1 MSFIGRAPASSPP
14 ASSPPASPST
24 TSPPVIYDI
33 LRLFLSASERTPR
46 GIDRMDLAYARFLF
60 GSWPGDCAG
69 ALPTP
74 WGLRLYDRERVLRG
88 LDRIETLW
96 SETTDSLHDTTFASV
111 KRRLAG
117 NVEPGDSA
125 RRTGGQSTAW
135 KLKRFASLLSGT
147 DPGLGIPLV
156 RAVPARA
163 LYLNVGQLGWAAP
176 WTTSWLPQR
185 PDIRAIFM
193 IHDVIPLER
202 PDLIVGPG
210 PWAHRRM
217 IDTAAR
223 HAAGII
229 STTVAAGASVRRALQ
244 QRGRPDIAVATM
256 PSAGLG
262 NFPEPAGA
270 RSLLLGRRL
279 FRALRRHRAA
289 QEPPADARCLAA
301 AGRGQTARAPRSS
314 VIAGSPARGA
324 QSILRAFADC
334 AALRD
339 QVIIAS
345 GLSSPALRDL
355 LAHATALLMPSL
367 AEGFGLPIIEA
378 LSLGTPVLASAIPA
392 HLEVGGDLAI
402 YCDPTDGAAW
412 LRQITRLSEGG
423 APVAALRQ
431 RIAGYVPT
439 TTGQYQAQ
447 IARFLGTFG

>member
-1 MSFIGRAPASSPP
+1 MSFIGRAPPSSL
-14 ASSPPASPST
+14 S
-24 TSPPVIYDI
+24 TSPPIIYDV

-46 GIDRMDLAYARFLF
+46 GIDRIDLAYARFLF

-74 WGLRLYDRERVLRG
+74 WGLRLYDRQRVLRG
-88 LDRIETLW
+88 LDRIEMLW

-111 KRRLAG
+111 KRWLAG
-117 NVEPGDSA
+117 AVAPDDPA

-135 KLKRFASLLSGT
+135 TLKRFVSLVSGAS
-147 DPGLGIPLV
+147 PGFGSSLV
-156 RAVPARA
+156 RAAPARA

-176 WTTSWLPQR
+176 WTTSWLRQR

-217 IDTAAR
+217 IDAAAR

-229 STTVAAGASVRRALQ
+229 STTAAAGASVRRALQ
-244 QRGRPDIAVATM
+244 QRGRSDIAVATM
-256 PSAGLG
+256 PLPVSEIFLRRPAADPFLTGQNYFVLCGAIEPRKNHGLM
-262 NFPEPAGA
+262 
-270 RSLLLGRRL
+270 LDVWRRL
-279 FRALRRHRAA
+279 AA
-289 QEPPADARCLAA
+289 KT
-301 AGRGQTARAPRSS
+301 GARAPKL

-324 QSILRAFADC
+324 QPILRAFADC

-339 QVIIAS
+339 HVIIAS

-355 LAHATALLMPSL
+355 LAHATGLLMPSL

-392 HLEVGGDLAI
+392 HLEVGGDFAI

-412 LRQITRLSEGG
+412 LRQIARLSEGG
-423 APVAALRQ
+423 TAVAALRR
-431 RIAGYVPT
+431 RIAAYMPT
-439 TTGQYQAQ
+439 TTHTYQAQ
-447 IARFLGTFG
+447 IAQFLGTFG

>member
-1 MSFIGRAPASSPP
+1 MSFIGRTPCPSPSASP
-14 ASSPPASPST
+14 PPASPSLA
-24 TSPPVIYDI
+24 SPPIIYDI

-46 GIDRMDLAYARFLF
+46 GIDRVDLAYARFLF
-60 GSWPGDCAG
+60 GSWSGDCAG

-74 WGLRLYDRERVLRG
+74 WGLRLYDRQRVLRG
-88 LDRIETLW
+88 LDRIEMLW

-117 NVEPGDSA
+117 DAEPAESA
-125 RRTGGQSTAW
+125 RRTGARSTAW
-135 KLKRFASLLSGT
+135 KLTRFASLLSGIG
-147 DPGLGIPLV
+147 PGFGSPLV
-156 RAVPARA
+156 RAAPARA

-176 WTTSWLPQR
+176 WTTSWLRQR

-217 IDTAAR
+217 IDAAAR

-229 STTVAAGASVRRALQ
+229 STTAAAGASVQRALR

-256 PSAGLG
+256 PLPVSDIFLSR
-262 NFPEPAGA
+262 PAPDPC
-270 RSLLLGRRL
+270 LLGRDYFVLCGAIEPRKNHRL
-279 FRALRRHRAA
+279 MLDVWRQLVANNA
-289 QEPPADARCLAA
+289 P
-301 AGRGQTARAPRSS
+301 RAPKL

-324 QSILRAFADC
+324 QPILRAFADC

-339 QVIIAS
+339 HVIIAS

-378 LSLGTPVLASAIPA
+378 LSLGTPVIASAIPA
-392 HLEVGGDLAI
+392 HLEVGGEFAI
-402 YCDPTDGAAW
+402 YCDPTDDAAW
-412 LRQITRLSEGG
+412 LRQITGLSEGG
-423 APVAALRQ
+423 APVAALRR
-431 RIAGYVPT
+431 RIAAYVPT

-447 IARFLGTFG
+447 IARFLGSFA